1 MGPKIY
7 EELVRECYL
16 ISRYI
21 NTSYNDLLDTTPSE
35 RLLLLRNISEEAQ
48 NNQKRYEQDI
58 ANMTNSR

>member
-21 NTSYNDLLDTTPSE
+21 NTSYSDLLDTTPSE
-35 RLLLLRNISEEAQ
+35 RLLLLRNISEEAK
-48 NNQKRYEQDI
+48 NNQKKYEQDM
-58 ANMTNSR
+58 ANLAR